1 MGNQCPNSI
10 FAPLLG
16 QKRTRKNEFEFFM
29 NSLQSPGHR
38 RAWVADPPDM
48 YRDCALAVLKDHTW
62 NSIEEEEAAYLLL
75 PYAEESYQAI
85 SAILDKRLKE
95 FLEAEFEDDP
105 ELRVARAADGK
116 PPIIPDWAGPLY
128 CFATNRIAQE
138 GYKIKVAERVAP
150 EREEWGWD
158 TGWGFFSDDDDEIED
173 DENGGFYDIR
183 DICRIDPTVVPLLSL
198 PYGTCMEKDE
208 TGEWIEIEDDET
220 ERS

>member
-1 MGNQCPNSI
+1 MILNCVLHVPPTESRLSFPIGQ
-10 FAPLLG
+10 APCTVLQLTVSL
-16 QKRTRKNEFEFFM
+16 KR
-29 NSLQSPGHR
+29 
-38 RAWVADPPDM
+38 V
-48 YRDCALAVLKDHTW
+48 
-62 NSIEEEEAAYLLL
+62 
-75 PYAEESYQAI
+75 
-85 SAILDKRLKE
+85 
-95 FLEAEFEDDP
+95 
-105 ELRVARAADGK
+105 
-116 PPIIPDWAGPLY
+116 
-128 CFATNRIAQE
+128 
-138 GYKIKVAERVAP
+138 IKSRWQERVAP